1 MRQVSMKFRTWGGKR
16 KGAGRPAQGPR
27 PSEKH
32 KKRERFGSG
41 RPVHVVLR
49 AAPKIG
55 SLRKKD
61 LYLAIRDASIAAAKH
76 DDCRIIHFSIQR
88 THIHLI
94 CEPKNAGA
102 LARAMKSFAGSAAR
116 RINAELGREGAVF
129 PDRYHM
135 VVLNSPTQ
143 VRNTIAYVLGNWRH
157 HGEDQK
163 SFARTWVVDPFSSA
177 ISFAGWKQLE
187 GADVMWRPSART
199 YESLWVWQPKTWLLR
214 EGWRRHGL
222 IDAMS
227 VPGGG
232 PE

>member
-32 KKRERFGSG
+32 KKRYRFFSR

-49 AAPKIG
+49 VARDVG
-55 SLRKKD
+55 SLRRKD
-61 LYLAIRDASIAAAKH
+61 VYLAIREATITAAKH

-94 CEPKNAGA
+94 CEADNHRA
-102 LARAMKSFAGSAAR
+102 LARAMKSFAVSAAR
-116 RINAELGREGAVF
+116 HINAVLGREGTVF
-129 PDRYHM
+129 PDHYHP

-163 SFARTWVVDPFSSA
+163 AFAKKWLVDPFSSG
-177 ISFAGWKQLE
+177 ISFSGWKQLE
-187 GADVMWRPSART
+187 NADVMWRPSVST
-199 YESLWVWQPKTWLLR
+199 YEGLWVWLPKTWLLR
-214 EGWRRHGL
+214 EGWQRHGR
-222 IDAMS
+222 IDATA
-227 VPGGG
+227 VPGVGA
-232 PE
+232 E